1 MPIADRSGGTIKSI
15 NMFTETE
22 KMLVGEL
29 VEINQYTY
37 DSAMISSC
45 GCGSDDSC
53 DCDGPDGSD

>member
-1 MPIADRSGGTIKSI
+1 
-15 NMFTETE
+15 MFTETE